1 MATSTVTG
9 FENVIKL
16 FEEISDSD
24 VRKVLNE
31 AGADIENI
39 MKNNIAIDTST
50 AQKSIKKRVRKTAEG
65 IKLTVRVGKRY
76 YINQEYGSSTADPSN
91 IGKLSKALRG
101 KDAEVIKALE
111 RLVKKWE
118 VK

>member
-39 MKNNIAIDTST
+39 KKKNIAID
-50 AQKSIKKRVRKTAEG
+50 K
-65 IKLTVRVGKRY
+65 
-76 YINQEYGSSTADPSN
+76 
-91 IGKLSKALRG
+91 
-101 KDAEVIKALE
+101 
-111 RLVKKWE
+111 
-118 VK
+118 

>member
-65 IKLTVRVGKRY
+65 IKLTVRVGERY
-76 YINQEYGSSTADPSN
+76 YINQEYGSSKADPSN
-91 IGKLSKALRG
+91 IGRLSKALRG

-111 RLVKKWE
+111 RLVKK
-118 VK
+118 

>member
-1 MATSTVTG
+1 
-9 FENVIKL
+9 
-16 FEEISDSD
+16 
-24 VRKVLNE
+24 
-31 AGADIENI
+31 
-39 MKNNIAIDTST
+39 MKNNIAIDTSA

-111 RLVKKWE
+111 RLVKK
-118 VK
+118 

>member
-16 FEEISDSD
+16 FEEISDSA
-24 VRKVLNE
+24 V
-31 AGADIENI
+31 
-39 MKNNIAIDTST
+39 

-111 RLVKKWE
+111 RLVKK
-118 VK
+118 

>member
-39 MKNNIAIDTST
+39 MKNNIAIDTAA
-50 AQKSIKKRVRKTAEG
+50 AQKV
-65 IKLTVRVGKRY
+65 
-76 YINQEYGSSTADPSN
+76 
-91 IGKLSKALRG
+91 
-101 KDAEVIKALE
+101 
-111 RLVKKWE
+111 
-118 VK
+118 